1 MKKTDLLKPGGERHT
16 QLVELSREINHRENS
31 IAMLH
36 DGTIKEADK
45 WKCEVMLQGQ
55 ALSRVKAMLTFGM
68 WSNWLQNN
76 CPLISART
84 AQRYMWVAHNADRP
98 GMNEVTS
105 LRTALA
111 LRSSDA
117 RSDPGAAREP
127 KRFPAGHEF
136 VEKVARL
143 EATLNKHDVSEWP
156 AEWREKILVHLAAIV
171 QRFTVGP
178 NGPSGRAIRP

>member
-1 MKKTDLLKPGGERHT
+1 MKKTDLLKPGGERAT
-16 QLVELSREINHRENS
+16 QLVDLSREINQRENS

-36 DGTIKEADK
+36 DGTIREADK

-55 ALSRVKAMLTFGM
+55 ALSRVKAMLTFGL
-68 WSNWLQNN
+68 WESWLQNN

-84 AQRYMWVAHNADRP
+84 AQRYMWVSHNADRP
-98 GMNEVTS
+98 GMDEATS

-111 LRSSDA
+111 LRSSDT
-117 RSDPGAAREP
+117 RSENGAEREP

-143 EATLNKHDVSEWP
+143 EAMLTKHDVSEWP
-156 AEWREKILVHLAAIV
+156 AEWREKILVHLAAIAHTFGH
-171 QRFTVGP
+171 RL
-178 NGPSGRAIRP
+178 AA